1 MSNVVRFQQQAAM
14 PAISLPANIDLEQG
28 FLGALMRNNRIYQ
41 KVGSGLRPEHFF
53 EPVHEHIY
61 RVVGEVIAAGGVA
74 SPVTLKTYL
83 GDKDLGDGV
92 TPMAYLARLAAEACV
107 DSSAVSYA
115 KEIAALAAR
124 RKMIQATE
132 TVRALATDAPVGM
145 SPAEMLAQFEGLMEE
160 IRPAMGGRM
169 TGFEP
174 FGVVVRR
181 AMQSIEDDW
190 KNVGVSRSLSTG
202 FPALDE
208 KLGGLEAPNFIIIGG
223 RPGMAK
229 TGLVMNIAVNV
240 AGRLAEHRAEGH
252 KTGVVAF
259 FSLEMS
265 AEQLAE
271 RTMAARASLAA
282 FRVKRRKSLT
292 EKDIE
297 RLANTERDVS
307 DLPIMIDQTGEI
319 PIATLL
325 TRARDL
331 HRRHGI
337 ALLCIDYMQ
346 LIAGFDARAKDAN
359 RQRELSQ
366 ITSALKALA
375 KELHIPIIALAQVSR
390 DVDKRPDRRPMK
402 ADLRESG
409 SLEQDADQILFIY
422 RHEYYLAQEKPL
434 DRAGADALAK
444 WEREMR
450 ACEGVAEII
459 IDKQRHGPTGTVTMG
474 YDAKRILFLNEPEP
488 REVEPEEVRQRAA
501 KRPTFTAEGTVL
513 YGILKSLTLTKS
525 RIATNE
531 QRAADKRLCKGARL
545 IPLDD
550 ARQAFGNEVLPGSDD
565 EKVNTRFRAAF
576 VSLRKAEIAFYHGT
590 QETGFS
596 VWLPEL
602 AADL

>member
-1 MSNVVRFQQQAAM
+1 MSNVVRFQQQAAV
-14 PAISLPANIDLEQG
+14 PAIGLPANIDLEQG

-61 RVVGEVIAAGGVA
+61 RVVGEVIAAGSVA

-107 DSSAVSYA
+107 DSSAISYA

-132 TVRALATDAPVGM
+132 TVRALATDAPIGM

-297 RLANTERDVS
+297 RLANTERDMS

-434 DRAGADALAK
+434 ERAGADALAK

-488 REVEPEEVRQRAA
+488 RQIEPEEVRQKIA
-501 KRPTFTAEGTVL
+501 KKPNVGKDGAILWGVL
-513 YGILKSLTLTKS
+513 RGLSIN
-525 RIATNE
+525 IGQPATQAN
-531 QRAADKRLCKGARL
+531 RDVDPKLAKNARL
-545 IPLDD
+545 IPVEQCW
-550 ARQAFGNEVLPGSDD
+550 RAFGNETCPTEPED
-565 EKVNTRFRAAF
+565 KQKAAF
-576 VSLRKAEIAFYHGT
+576 RLAMKSLRAAEIARYHGVE
-590 QETGFS
+590 ETGFF
-596 VWLPEL
+596 VWLPQMV
-602 AADL
+602 D